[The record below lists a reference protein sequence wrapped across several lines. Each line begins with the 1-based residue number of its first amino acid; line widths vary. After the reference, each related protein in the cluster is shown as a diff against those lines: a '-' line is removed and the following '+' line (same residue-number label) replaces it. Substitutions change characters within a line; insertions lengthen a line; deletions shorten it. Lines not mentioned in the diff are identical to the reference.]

1 MLKKFVVPA
10 LVALGLVGATLAPV
24 AHAQKPTPA
33 PKMGGKMDKMK
44 PKSDKKMPMRGK
56 DGKFLKKGDKKDDDA
71 KKGGKKG
78 PERGPDGKFL
88 KKSDKMKPVGKM
100 GKMSGGKM
108 GKSDKMDKMS
118 GGKMASG
125 KPEWDAKVN
134 RWRLNGK
141 FVSEADA
148 LKMGGKK

>member
-10 LVALGLVGATLAPV
+10 LVALGVLGASLAPV

-56 DGKFLKKGDKKDDDA
+56 DGKFVKKD
-71 KKGGKKG
+71 
-78 PERGPDGKFL
+78 
-88 KKSDKMKPVGKM
+88 KKSDKMKPAGKTD
-100 GKMSGGKM
+100 KMSGGKM
-108 GKSDKMDKMS
+108 GKSDKKPAGKMA

-125 KPEWDAKVN
+125 KPTWDAKLN

-141 FVSEADA
+141 FISEADA
-148 LKMGGKK
+148 MKMGGKK